1 MKTTLLILAA
11 GMGSRYGGLKQLDHL
26 GPAGETI
33 MDYSVFDAINAG
45 FDKIVFVIRRS
56 FEKEFREI
64 FIDKLRGKAEVK
76 LAFQELDNIPA
87 GIEFHPEREKP
98 WGTAHAVW
106 TARQLISEPFA
117 MINADDFYGRE
128 AFVAMADFLKKKHHA
143 TDNQYA
149 MCGYKLV
156 NTLSEHGSV
165 SRGVCKV
172 KEGYLETI
180 EEHTHISISDD
191 GRIVNRQHDKEKILD
206 PDSIVSMNFW
216 GFTPGL
222 FRFLDEKLQQFL
234 LKNSM
239 ELKSEMYIPYVADEL
254 IKENNAVVEV
264 LDCNARWFGITH
276 KEDKAKA
283 IKSLAELTEKGIYPR
298 NLWSEEK

>member
-26 GPAGETI
+26 GPSGETI
-33 MDYSVFDAINAG
+33 MDYSIYDAINAG

-56 FEKEFREI
+56 FEKEFREK
-64 FIDKLRGKAEVK
+64 FVDKLRGKAEVK

-87 GIEFHPEREKP
+87 GIEYNPQREKP

-106 TARQLISEPFA
+106 SARQIINEPFA

-128 AFVAMADFLKKKHHA
+128 AFVGMAGFLKKKQSA

-149 MCGYKLV
+149 MCGYRLIK
-156 NTLSEHGSV
+156 TLSEHGSV
-165 SRGVCKV
+165 SRGVCSIKDN
-172 KEGYLETI
+172 YLETVV
-180 EEHTHISISDD
+180 EHTNILTSENGNIVTRQDD
-191 GRIVNRQHDKEKILD
+191 SEKILS

-222 FRFLDEKLQQFL
+222 FRFLDEKLLDFM
-234 LKNSM
+234 KKYAN
-239 ELKSEMYIPYVADEL
+239 ELKSEIYIPFVVDEL
-254 IKENNAVVEV
+254 IKEKNAVVEV
-264 LDCNARWFGITH
+264 LNCDAQWFGVTH
-276 KEDKAKA
+276 KEDKEKA
-283 IKSLAELTEKGIYPR
+283 VNNLSELVKQGIYPE
-298 NLWSEEK
+298 NLWL

>member
-1 MKTTLLILAA
+1 METTLLLLAA

-26 GPAGETI
+26 GPSGETI
-33 MDYSVFDAINAG
+33 MDYSIYDAINAG

-56 FEKEFREI
+56 FEKEFREK
-64 FIDKLRGKAEVK
+64 FVDKLRGKANVK

-87 GIEFHPEREKP
+87 GIEYHPERQKP

-106 TARQLISEPFA
+106 TARQIINEPFA

-128 AFVAMADFLKKKHHA
+128 AFRAMAAFLKSKHSA

-149 MCGYKLV
+149 MCGYKLIK
-156 NTLSEHGSV
+156 TLSEHGSV
-165 SRGVCKV
+165 SRGICRIKDS
-172 KEGYLETI
+172 YLETV
-180 EEHTHISISDD
+180 EEHTNITISEN
-191 GRIVNRQHDKEKILD
+191 GNIVNRQDDSEKTLD

-222 FRFLDEKLQQFL
+222 FRFLDEKLLDFMG
-234 LKNSM
+234 KHAM
-239 ELKSEMYIPYVADEL
+239 ELKSEMYIPFVVDEL
-254 IKENNAVVEV
+254 IKEKNAVVEV
-264 LDCNARWFGITH
+264 LNSDAQWFGVTH

-283 IKSLAELTEKGIYPR
+283 VNNLLKLIEQGVYPE
-298 NLWSEEK
+298 NLWS

>member
-26 GPAGETI
+26 GPSGETI
-33 MDYSVFDAINAG
+33 MDYSIYDALGAG
-45 FDKIVFVIRRS
+45 FDKIVFIIRRS
-56 FEKEFREI
+56 FEKEFRKK
-64 FIDKLRGKAEVK
+64 FVDKLRGKAEIK

-87 GIEFHPEREKP
+87 NISYHPDREKP

-106 TARQLISEPFA
+106 SARQLINEPFA

-128 AFVAMADFLKKKHHA
+128 AFIDMAGFLKKKQTA

-149 MCGYKLV
+149 MSGYKLI

-172 KEGYLETI
+172 KDNYLETV
-180 EEHTHISISDD
+180 EEHTHIFVSDS
-191 GRIVNRQHDKEKILD
+191 GKIVNRKDDKEKPLD
-206 PDSIVSMNFW
+206 SDSIVSMNFW

-222 FRFLDEKLQQFL
+222 FRFLDEKLRQFL
-234 LKNSM
+234 LDNSM
-239 ELKSEMYIPYVADEL
+239 KLKSEMYIPFVVDEL

-264 LDCNARWFGITH
+264 LDCNALWFGITH
-276 KEDKAKA
+276 KEDKEKA
-283 IKSLAELTEKGIYPR
+283 VRNLEELVESGIYPQ
-298 NLWSEEK
+298 NLWSE